1 MGRSRNRIEQEAN
14 DHITLGTLLQRYRGP
29 DHALAVQRVVDGHMS
44 VARKIEEIRRLDARY
59 LGSTEAELSSSGGES
74 RRHAEGNGGSAA
86 RRRGTDRRL
95 ASAKAMLLRASWLHY
110 MFSDFGRIRRFGEKT
125 ETLRCRFFPPS
136 IRLESGL
143 GSRLARRYQKRAREL
158 WLLLNRVEESGW
170 LHLTVRQYNL
180 LMVARRFAREL
191 MNASFAF
198 RKSDHSKLVDRYVP
212 MENAFLILS
221 SRPEYLAE
229 MKQSLTVLEE
239 VPEPILPGGNGAG
252 AALDA
257 LLAGANEH
265 PSLQDFVE
273 AVNICKYRM
282 FLTIERLIRPD
293 LKQPFP
299 TDDFDCSPTTAA
311 KIENHIAVLRE
322 SLEANRRELLGVQTL
337 LQVTGVEPE
346 PGAALEAFYHRAV
359 NDSADF
365 SSVRNRILT
374 ILPGILRAYVSAFE
388 AVLDGTVSAADKPDA
403 RLFPEHANRA
413 QLDVLREAAVTI
425 ERHRPQAEILNHQRF
440 QHLRHNT
447 EETLEAEF
455 PLIHCVEDICGALNR
470 IRAACVSALREE
482 DTPPE
487 LRELLFEPIRVT
499 EDLLIY
505 LADDRTLN
513 RREEE
518 QRIALE
524 IRRKL
529 ATLERLATR
538 PVYQSVRDSF
548 APLIELS

>member
-14 DHITLGTLLQRYRGP
+14 DHIALGTLLQRYREG
-29 DHALAVQRVVDGHMS
+29 DHAAAVQRVVDGHMS
-44 VARKIEEIRRLDARY
+44 VFRKIEEIRRLDARY
-59 LGSTEAELSSSGGES
+59 LGSAEADLASSGGAS
-74 RRHAEGNGGSAA
+74 RRQGAGNGAA
-86 RRRGTDRRL
+86 AGRRRGSDRRL

-136 IRLESGL
+136 IRLENGL

-180 LMVARRFAREL
+180 LMVARRLSREL

-212 MENAFLILS
+212 MENAFLILR
-221 SRPEYLAE
+221 SREEYLSE

-239 VPEPILPGGNGAG
+239 VPEPILPRRNGG
-252 AALDA
+252 
-257 LLAGANEH
+257 
-265 PSLQDFVE
+265 
-273 AVNICKYRM
+273 
-282 FLTIERLIRPD
+282 
-293 LKQPFP
+293 
-299 TDDFDCSPTTAA
+299 
-311 KIENHIAVLRE
+311 
-322 SLEANRRELLGVQTL
+322 
-337 LQVTGVEPE
+337 
-346 PGAALEAFYHRAV
+346 GAALEAFYRRAV
-359 NDSADF
+359 SDNADF

-374 ILPGILRAYVSAFE
+374 ILPVILRAYVNAFE
-388 AVLDGTVSAADKPDA
+388 AVLDGKVSAAGKPDA
-403 RLFPEHANRA
+403 RLFPEHANRT
-413 QLDVLREAAVTI
+413 QLETLRDAATTI

-440 QHLRHNT
+440 HHLRRNT

-470 IRAACVSALREE
+470 IRAVCVSALREE

-499 EDLLIY
+499 EDLLVY

-518 QRIALE
+518 QRITLE
-524 IRRKL
+524 IRRKIK
-529 ATLERLATR
+529 TLERIAMR